1 MKDAFGATY
10 YIGFALFFIALFA
23 SMLAVALNYSKAF
36 RVKNTIISY
45 IEENEGVMDDA
56 LKKKIEDY
64 AKSAK
69 YYVNNVNPGSKVK
82 VYDEFDVSDVECS
95 SMGYCIYHYVPG
107 DTGSTGAKSNAVEY
121 KGDYYKVVT
130 YVQVEF
136 FINTIINEN
145 IGLDLDFKIPVSGE
159 TRVLNRNT

>member
-45 IEENEGVMDDA
+45 IEENEGLSGVEDE
-56 LKKKIEDY
+56 IESYVRDM
-64 AKSAK
+64 K
-69 YYVNNVNPGSKVK
+69 YYVDNVNPGSKVNA
-82 VYDEFDVSDVECS
+82 YDEFDLSDVECS

-107 DTGSTGAKSNAVEY
+107 NTASNNTAVEY